1 MIRLLF
7 LLLFFIFESFAI
19 VDIAS
24 VDFGEKVKGFS
35 GSAYGSFQKSRG
47 NTNKDEAEYGGR
59 IQYDTNKTITWL
71 QGSAENDKANGT
83 PNADNAFM
91 HLRHIHQIFN
101 PDWAME
107 FYTQLKQDKFQS
119 LQNRTVFGMG
129 PRYKIADSPTYGK
142 LFMGLSVMDESIRY
156 TDSQIDPTEHNYRA
170 SSYLSYKISINRNL
184 EFSYLGYY
192 QPKIDNGSDYM
203 TALTTEL
210 MIHLTQVIDL
220 SCQLEF
226 DYDSQPGYD
235 VAKTDTRQKFSFVY
249 RFGKE
254 DPLTSYA
261 YHFLN
266 STEGLDEAN
275 SSSVVAVEVTT
286 KTEEIEHS
294 RDTFAGEWVHGDERF
309 SISLEGEG
317 EYTKRSGVYNEKLTW
332 KLVSTQT
339 QEGSQAAK
347 DQKTKLVIIR
357 FADEE
362 GRPGRVENY
371 LWSGNT
377 LVGLSGTTV
386 RVFKR

>member
-7 LLLFFIFESFAI
+7 LLLFFIFDSFAI

-24 VDFGEKVKGFS
+24 VDFGEKEKGFS

-71 QGSAENDKANGT
+71 QGSVENDKANDV

-91 HLRHIHQIFN
+91 HLRHIHQMFN

-107 FYTQLKQDKFQS
+107 FYTQIKQDKFQS

-142 LFMGLSVMDESIRY
+142 LFMGLSVMNENIKY
-156 TDSQIDPTEHNYRA
+156 TDAQIDPEENSYRA
-170 SSYLSYKISINRNL
+170 STYLSYKISINRNL

-203 TALTTEL
+203 TAWTTEL

-220 SCQLEF
+220 SWQLEF

-235 VAKTDTRQKFSFVY
+235 VSKTDTRQKFSFVY

-254 DPLTSYA
+254 DPLSSYA

-266 STEGLDEAN
+266 STEGLDEVN
-275 SSSVVAVEVTT
+275 GSSVVAVEVST
-286 KTEEIEHS
+286 KTEEIEDAS
-294 RDTFAGEWVHGDERF
+294 DTMAGEWVNGDEKF
-309 SISLEGEG
+309 SVSLEGEG
-317 EYTKRSGVYNEKLTW
+317 SYVKNGGLYEEKLTW
-332 KLVSTQT
+332 TIVSTQT

-357 FADEE
+357 FIDEE

-371 LWSGNT
+371 LWSENM
-377 LVGLSGTTV
+377 LVGLSDGAL

>member
-7 LLLFFIFESFAI
+7 LIQFFLFNGFAI

-24 VDFGEKVKGFS
+24 VDFSEKENGFS

-47 NTNKDEAEYGGR
+47 NTDKEEAEYGGR

-71 QGSAENDKANGT
+71 QGSAEKDKARGFST
-83 PNADNAFM
+83 DDNSFV
-91 HLRHIHQIFN
+91 HLRHIHQMFN

-107 FYTQLKQDKFQS
+107 FYTQVKQDKFKN
-119 LQNRTVFGMG
+119 LKNRTVFGIG
-129 PRYKIADSPTYGK
+129 TRYKIADSQTYGK
-142 LFMGLSVMDESIRY
+142 LFMGLSVLEERIRY
-156 TDSQIDPTEHNYRA
+156 TDDLMDPVERNYRA
-170 SSYLSYKISINRNL
+170 SSYLSYKISINKNL
-184 EFSYLGYY
+184 EFSCLGYY
-192 QPKIDNGSDYM
+192 QPKIDKGLDYL

-210 MIHLTQVIDL
+210 TMHLTQVLDL
-220 SCQLEF
+220 SYQFEF
-226 DYDSQPGYD
+226 DYDAQPAHD
-235 VAKTDTRQKFSFVY
+235 VVKTDTRQKLSFVY

-261 YHFLN
+261 YNFLN

-275 SSSVVAVEVTT
+275 SSSVVAVEVPS
-286 KTEEIEHS
+286 KTEDIEDS
-294 RDTFAGEWVHGDERF
+294 SDTLAGEWTRGDEKF
-309 SISLEGEG
+309 SVALEGEG
-317 EYTKRSGVYNEKLTW
+317 SYSQSGGIYEEKLTW
-332 KLVSTQT
+332 RIVSTQT

-357 FADEE
+357 FVDEE

-371 LWSGNT
+371 LWSENM
-377 LVGLSGTTV
+377 LVGLSGSEI

>member
-1 MIRLLF
+1 MIRLL
-7 LLLFFIFESFAI
+7 LLLQFFIFNCFAI
-19 VDIAS
+19 VDITS
-24 VDFGEKVKGFS
+24 VDFGEKEKGFS

-47 NTNKDEAEYGGR
+47 NTDKDEAEYGGR
-59 IQYDTNKTITWL
+59 IQYDTNKTVTWL
-71 QGSAENDKANGT
+71 QGSVENDKANGIS
-83 PNADNAFM
+83 NADNAFV

-107 FYTQLKQDKFQS
+107 FYTQVKQDKFQS
-119 LQNRTVFGMG
+119 INNRTVFGMG

-142 LFMGLSVMDESIRY
+142 LFMGLSAMEERIRY
-156 TDSQIDPTEHNYRA
+156 TDDQIDPKERNYRA
-170 SSYLSYKISINRNL
+170 SSYLSYKISINQNL

-192 QPKIDNGSDYM
+192 QPMIDNGSDYM
-203 TALTTEL
+203 TAWTTEL

-226 DYDSQPGYD
+226 DYDSQPGND

-261 YHFLN
+261 YNFLN
-266 STEGLDEAN
+266 STEGLDEVN
-275 SSSVVAVEVTT
+275 GSSVMAVEVST
-286 KTEEIEHS
+286 KTEDIEDS
-294 RDTFAGEWVHGDERF
+294 NDTLAGEWTNGNEKF
-309 SISLEGEG
+309 SVSLEGEG
-317 EYTKRSGVYNEKLTW
+317 SYSKSDGIYEEKLTW
-332 KLVSTQT
+332 TIVSTQT

-357 FADEE
+357 FVDEE
-362 GRPGRVENY
+362 GRTGRVENY
-371 LWSGNT
+371 LWNENM
-377 LVGLSGTTV
+377 LVGLSEGAV

>member
-1 MIRLLF
+1 MIRLL
-7 LLLFFIFESFAI
+7 LLIQFFIFNSFAI

-24 VDFGEKVKGFS
+24 VDFGEKEKGFS

-47 NTNKDEAEYGGR
+47 NTDKDEAEYGGR

-71 QGSAENDKANGT
+71 QGSVENDKENGLS
-83 PNADNAFM
+83 NADNAFA

-101 PDWAME
+101 PSWAME
-107 FYTQLKQDKFQS
+107 FYTQLKQDKFKS

-142 LFMGLSVMDESIRY
+142 LFMGLSAMEERIRY
-156 TDSQIDPTEHNYRA
+156 TDDQIDPKERNYRA
-170 SSYLSYKISINRNL
+170 SSYLSYKIAINRNL

-192 QPKIDNGSDYM
+192 QPMIDNGSDYM
-203 TALTTEL
+203 TAWTTEL

-261 YHFLN
+261 YNFLN
-266 STEGLDEAN
+266 STEGLDEVN
-275 SSSVVAVEVTT
+275 GSSVVAVEVST
-286 KTEEIEHS
+286 KTEEIEDS
-294 RDTFAGEWVHGDERF
+294 GDTLAGEWVNGDEKF
-309 SISLEGEG
+309 SVSLEGEG
-317 EYTKRSGVYNEKLTW
+317 SYLKNGGIYEEKLTW
-332 KLVSTQT
+332 TIVSTQT

-357 FADEE
+357 FVDEE

-371 LWSGNT
+371 LWSENM
-377 LVGLSGTTV
+377 LVGLSDGSV